1 MAAGI
6 AVPIFIMCI
15 LVMVVIC
22 WIQKRQQKR
31 QAEIKRTE
39 AEMLEPLEEE
49 ALIPTGHT
57 LKDLIDMS
65 TGTVMHCSNGFVILC
80 FLV

>member
-15 LVMVVIC
+15 LVMIIIC
-22 WIQKRQQKR
+22 WIQKRQQRR

-39 AEMLEPLEEE
+39 AEMLQPLEEE

-65 TGTVMHCSNGFVILC
+65 TGTMICRRLGLVIRC
-80 FLV
+80 KS